1 MTHRRT
7 ANDNT
12 ANERAGRHR
21 TVRRLVAF
29 ALLTCL
35 LVAATAWGQDAPAGG
50 TGSGA
55 PGAVASPTTPDA
67 GSGPSSPTA
76 IGMTGRDPAALADR
90 AVQTWLK
97 RTPIA
102 IQDLARLDTPQLCR
116 ALPDMIAHPAPQPGT
131 QVHVNDRQER
141 PAADAQHKRFTYS
154 AVRPGD
160 QLDVVEV
167 QLSKQ
172 GDLYTVDKVGYR
184 QNVEPGAVRS
194 WLQGPTASWIFIAFT
209 LLILYGLLTRS
220 PLRRWLAEGWSYIR
234 EHRRLV
240 IGTFVFLYGMFA
252 LGALVG
258 TSLPKECETA
268 VVSVVTTAV
277 TSVGATQ
284 AYGSGN
290 IVRAAVTTYYQN
302 FVVVTLSVTF
312 TLALLLGVPAY
323 LLSMGS
329 YFVQGIPFGLIGTA
343 NALQLVLVLI
353 LLLIELSSYFIVV
366 AGGGMFLATLVRRG
380 LGALPDAFRK
390 LASMLPFAMVML
402 LVGAWYEAFVVLRL
416 GG

>member
-1 MTHRRT
+1 MSHRSHATRT
-7 ANDNT
+7 
-12 ANERAGRHR
+12 
-21 TVRRLVAF
+21 LF
-29 ALLTCL
+29 AVLLTCAL
-35 LVAATAWGQDAPAGG
+35 AAGAAWAQGGSGAAGDGGHAAAGGSAAAPAG
-50 TGSGA
+50 TVSAPATPA
-55 PGAVASPTTPDA
+55 PGAGIA
-67 GSGPSSPTA
+67 GPTA
-76 IGMTGRDPAALADR
+76 IGMTGSDPAALADR

-97 RTPIA
+97 RSPIA
-102 IQDLARLDTPQLCR
+102 IQDLARLDTPQLCQ

-131 QVHVNDRQER
+131 QVHLNDRQEQ
-141 PAADAQHKRFTYS
+141 PAPDAQHKRFTYS
-154 AVRPGD
+154 AVRPGN

-167 QLSKQ
+167 DLSRQ
-172 GDLYTVDKVGYR
+172 GSGWKVDKVGYR
-184 QNVEPGAVRS
+184 HNVQPGAVRS
-194 WLQGPTASWIFIAFT
+194 WLQGRTASWIFIAFT
-209 LLILYGLLTRS
+209 LLILYGLVTRS
-220 PLRRWLAEGWSYIR
+220 PLRRWLSEGWSNIR
-234 EHRRLV
+234 QHRRLV
-240 IGTFVFLYGMFA
+240 IGTFVFLYAMFA

-258 TSLPKECETA
+258 SSLPKECETA
-268 VVSVVTTAV
+268 VVSVVKTAV

-284 AYGSGN
+284 AYGSGD

-323 LLSMGS
+323 LLSAGS

-343 NALQLVLVLI
+343 STLQLVLVLI

-366 AGGGMFLATLVRRG
+366 AGGGMFLVTLVRRG

-402 LVGAWYEAFVVLRL
+402 LLGAWYEAFVVLRL